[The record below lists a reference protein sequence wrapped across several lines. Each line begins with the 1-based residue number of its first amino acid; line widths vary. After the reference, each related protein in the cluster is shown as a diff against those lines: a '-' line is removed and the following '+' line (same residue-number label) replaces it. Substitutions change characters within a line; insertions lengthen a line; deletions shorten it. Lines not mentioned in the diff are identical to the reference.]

1 MDEFEELLS
10 QSRPAVER
18 FVKFRLTSKQDAEDI
33 LQEVYITA
41 FQKFGLLRDKD
52 SFKPW
57 IISIARNKCNDYFR
71 TKAKNL
77 EIPIELLS
85 ESRLS
90 YGRQGISE
98 YTAVSD
104 TIELLGGKDKQILYL
119 YFWKELPQAEI
130 AKRLEIPLGTV
141 KSRLHTAKRN
151 FKEKYPYQHDNRKGE
166 KIMSKVP

>member
-57 IISIARNKCNDYFR
+57 I
-71 TKAKNL
+71 
-77 EIPIELLS
+77 
-85 ESRLS
+85 
-90 YGRQGISE
+90 
-98 YTAVSD
+98 
-104 TIELLGGKDKQILYL
+104 
-119 YFWKELPQAEI
+119 
-130 AKRLEIPLGTV
+130 
-141 KSRLHTAKRN
+141 
-151 FKEKYPYQHDNRKGE
+151 
-166 KIMSKVP
+166 